1 MRQTEVPPIVSRGEN
16 LLPNIPQEL
25 DFHFIRNNKTTVQI
39 VIGQNADC
47 PAYFARCGWSHYLRA
62 TS

>member
-47 PAYFARCGWSHYLRA
+47 PAYFARCG
-62 TS
+62 